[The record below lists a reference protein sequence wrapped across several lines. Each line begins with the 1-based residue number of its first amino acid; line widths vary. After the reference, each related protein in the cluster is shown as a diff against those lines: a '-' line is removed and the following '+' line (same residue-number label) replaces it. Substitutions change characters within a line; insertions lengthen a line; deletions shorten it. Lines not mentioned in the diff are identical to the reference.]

1 MDIHW
6 ISESELAMRT
16 TIARWG
22 NSTALR
28 LPKVVVE
35 ELNLKPGQQVEV
47 IVEGGEARLKPVR
60 RPRPTLEELMAE
72 ADRIGW
78 ENQPPL
84 VDWGPDVG
92 AEIIDDEYSRGEIV
106 PGPDGY
112 PRRKTTD
119 GRS

>member
-1 MDIHW
+1 
-6 ISESELAMRT
+6 MRT

-28 LPKVVVE
+28 LPKAIVD

-47 IVEGGEARLKPVR
+47 IVEGSEARLKPVR
-60 RPRPTLEELMAE
+60 RSRRLLEELMAE

-78 ENQPPL
+78 ENEPPL
-84 VDWGPDVG
+84 IDWGPDVG

-106 PGPDGY
+106 PGADGA
-112 PRRKTTD
+112 PIQKKTD
-119 GRS
+119 GNP

>member
-1 MDIHW
+1 
-6 ISESELAMRT
+6 MRT

-22 NSTALR
+22 NSTAVR
-28 LPKVVVE
+28 LPKAIIE

-47 IVEGGEARLKPVR
+47 IVEGSEARLKPVR
-60 RPRPTLEELMAE
+60 PPRLTLEELMAE

-84 VDWGPDVG
+84 SDWGPDVG

-112 PRRKTTD
+112 SRRKTTD

>member
-1 MDIHW
+1 
-6 ISESELAMRT
+6 MRT

-28 LPKVVVE
+28 LPKPIVE
-35 ELNLKPGQQVEV
+35 ELNLKLGQQVEV
-47 IVEGGEARLKPVR
+47 TVERGEARLRPVR
-60 RPRPTLEELMAE
+60 RTGPTLEELLAE

-84 VDWGPDVG
+84 VDWGPDFG

-106 PGPDGY
+106 PGPDGH

>member
-1 MDIHW
+1 
-6 ISESELAMRT
+6 MRT

-28 LPKVVVE
+28 LPKAIVE
-35 ELNLKPGQQVEV
+35 ELNLKLGQQVEV
-47 IVEGGEARLKPVR
+47 IVEGKEARLKPVR
-60 RPRPTLEELMAE
+60 RARLTLEEMMAE

-78 ENQPPL
+78 ENQPPPIS
-84 VDWGPDVG
+84 WGPDVG

-106 PGPDGY
+106 PGPDGD
-112 PRRKTTD
+112 PRRKTTN

>member
-1 MDIHW
+1 
-6 ISESELAMRT
+6 MRV

-28 LPKVVVE
+28 LPKAVVD
-35 ELNLKPGQQVEV
+35 ELKLIPGQQVELV
-47 IVEGGEARLKPVR
+47 VEGREARLTPVR
-60 RPRPTLEELMAE
+60 KTSQEYLAELMAE

-92 AEIIDDEYSRGEIV
+92 AEIIDDEYSAR
-106 PGPDGY
+106 PKPK
-112 PRRKTTD
+112 RKD
-119 GRS
+119 R